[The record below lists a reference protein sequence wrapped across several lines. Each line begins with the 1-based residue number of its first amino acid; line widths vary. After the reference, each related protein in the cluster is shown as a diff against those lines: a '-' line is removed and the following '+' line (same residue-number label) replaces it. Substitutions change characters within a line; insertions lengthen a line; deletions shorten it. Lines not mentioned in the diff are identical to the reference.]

1 MRGLNRFLSIALA
14 ALVAV
19 SGCASKRNAAPAATA
34 AQGDEIAL
42 AARVKT
48 VLLNDPTVG
57 KHRIDVHVAGADVRL
72 AGRVATAAERD
83 RAVELAR
90 AVPGVRTVTSDLQIT
105 RSPDHEITK
114 ST

>member
-1 MRGLNRFLSIALA
+1 MARHSLLFSI
-14 ALVAV
+14 VAV
-19 SGCASKRNAAPAATA
+19 FILASAAGCSSRSRITTPVASA
-34 AQGDEIAL
+34 AQGDEVAL

-48 VLLNDPTVG
+48 ALLNDATVG

-90 AVPGVRTVTSDLQIT
+90 AVPGVRAVTSELVI
-105 RSPDHEITK
+105 R
-114 ST
+114 